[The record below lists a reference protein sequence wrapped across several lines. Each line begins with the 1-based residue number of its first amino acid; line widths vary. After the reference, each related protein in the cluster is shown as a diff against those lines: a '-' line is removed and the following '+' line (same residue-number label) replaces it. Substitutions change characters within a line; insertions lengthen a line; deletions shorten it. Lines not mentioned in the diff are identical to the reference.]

1 MTANENLRLSIQ
13 MKPTEQNISVID
25 AILFIALYQLAWK
38 INVTSVRI
46 KHKVH
51 QWNDQIATTFILCQP
66 KYGACF
72 VTLLQNMFIE
82 FVNQRS
88 RDFVHHAGNGNPRT
102 FTRVQ
107 QPPGT
112 RLTL

>member
-1 MTANENLRLSIQ
+1 MTANENLSLSIQ

-82 FVNQRS
+82 FVNQE
-88 RDFVHHAGNGNPRT
+88 VA
-102 FTRVQ
+102 
-107 QPPGT
+107 
-112 RLTL
+112 